1 MVGIVKSVDYYSP
14 YLVEWDSHLIY
25 GFNIINLTD
34 QIPPDFFWYGAIHKQ
49 RGQIFEIFNLF
60 PHVLYKKMVVWQIPM
75 YLSLKCPRSLWMPLF
90 NIFP

>member
-34 QIPPDFFWYGAIHKQ
+34 QIPPDFFWNGASI
-49 RGQIFEIFNLF
+49 N
-60 PHVLYKKMVVWQIPM
+60 HVDNFLCILDPA
-75 YLSLKCPRSLWMPLF
+75 LPLCGHF
-90 NIFP
+90 Y